1 MKYSIFSILVVIL
14 LVSSC
19 KTAKYPDLE
28 DGLYADIETTL
39 GDMLLE
45 LEHEK
50 TPVTVANFVTLAE
63 GNSPF
68 VTDSLKDKPYYD
80 GLTFHRVMKD
90 FMIQGGDPTGTGRG
104 NPGYRFAD
112 EFNDSLR
119 HSGKGVLSMA
129 NSGPNTNGSQFFIT
143 HKATPWLDDRHT
155 VFGKLISGED
165 VLDSIAGVEVDPAN
179 NRPLVSVTIKKLNI
193 IRNGK
198 EAKNFDA
205 ISIMESYF
213 EEEEEREAAREKMKA
228 DIVISLSVQSDSV
241 ERTESGLGILTLTEG
256 SGAQPEN
263 GQYVLVNYTGWLL
276 DSGDLFDSNIKDM
289 ATLFD
294 KFNPQR
300 DAQGGYQ
307 PLPFEYSTESKV
319 IPGFREGLLS
329 MKVGDKKRFFIPS
342 HLGYGEQGAG
352 GGLIPPN
359 ADLVFEVE
367 IMDIYQQPDSGG
379 SSE

>member
-1 MKYSIFSILVVIL
+1 
-14 LVSSC
+14 
-19 KTAKYPDLE
+19 
-28 DGLYADIETTL
+28 
-39 GDMLLE
+39 
-45 LEHEK
+45 
-50 TPVTVANFVTLAE
+50 
-63 GNSPF
+63 
-68 VTDSLKDKPYYD
+68 
-80 GLTFHRVMKD
+80 
-90 FMIQGGDPTGTGRG
+90 
-104 NPGYRFAD
+104 
-112 EFNDSLR
+112 
-119 HSGKGVLSMA
+119 MA

-155 VFGKLISGED
+155 VFGKLVSGED

-179 NRPLVSVTIKKLNI
+179 NRPLVTVTIKKLNI

-198 EAKNFDA
+198 EARNFDA
-205 ISIMESYF
+205 VSIMETYF

-228 DIVISLSVQSDSV
+228 DIVSSLPSQSETV

-256 SGAQPEN
+256 SGAKPEN
-263 GQYVLVNYTGWLL
+263 GQYVLVNYSGWLEE
-276 DSGDLFDSNIKDM
+276 SGELFDSNIKDM

-294 KFNPQR
+294 KFNHQR

-367 IMDIYQQPDSGG
+367 ILDIYEQPASGG
-379 SSE
+379 SGE